1 MLEIIFI
8 VSAVSLFLFTDFEK
22 IFIVILDTVFEL
34 IKSVFIIIFL
44 VKRFLVKNISFFSKN
59 TDMPL
64 DIIAPLKLWRFY
76 AEVFCSLS

>member
-8 VSAVSLFLFTDFEK
+8 ISAVSLFLFTDFEK

-44 VKRFLVKNISFFSKN
+44 VKRFLVKNISQFLYDIFIEPIIYIFGFLNKKN
-59 TDMPL
+59 N
-64 DIIAPLKLWRFY
+64 
-76 AEVFCSLS
+76 

>member
-8 VSAVSLFLFTDFEK
+8 LSAVSLFLFTDFEK

-44 VKRFLVKNISFFSKN
+44 VKRFLVTNISRFLYDIFIEPIIYIFGFLNKKN
-59 TDMPL
+59 N
-64 DIIAPLKLWRFY
+64 
-76 AEVFCSLS
+76 

>member
-44 VKRFLVKNISFFSKN
+44 AKRFLVKNISQFLYDIFIEPIIYIFGFLNKKN
-59 TDMPL
+59 N
-64 DIIAPLKLWRFY
+64 
-76 AEVFCSLS
+76 

>member
-1 MLEIIFI
+1 MLESIVI

-44 VKRFLVKNISFFSKN
+44 VKRFLVKNISRFLYDIFIEPIIYIFGFLNKKN
-59 TDMPL
+59 N
-64 DIIAPLKLWRFY
+64 
-76 AEVFCSLS
+76 